1 MKIEI
6 LRYRKWDQTNGA
18 YVEPSELV
26 TREYIARIR
35 AEPLETTSRSVE
47 EWLVDIDG
55 RTILDPGT
63 EEASEL
69 KHLADRGGSL
79 TSLGHRK
86 ALRKLIDFGLAFSKE
101 IGEGVVEYKLTD
113 RGNVAVRDM
122 ML

>member
-6 LRYRKWDQTNGA
+6 LRYRKWDQTKGA
-18 YVEPSELV
+18 FVEPSDLA
-26 TREYIARIR
+26 TREYIVRIR
-35 AEPLETTSRSVE
+35 AEPIENSRRIVE
-47 EWLVDIDG
+47 DWLVDLTG
-55 RTILDPGT
+55 RAILDPGT

-86 ALRKLIDFGLAFSKE
+86 TLRTLVDFGLALSHE
-101 IGEGVVEYKLTD
+101 NGEGVVEYKLTD
-113 RGNVAVRDM
+113 RGIVAVREM